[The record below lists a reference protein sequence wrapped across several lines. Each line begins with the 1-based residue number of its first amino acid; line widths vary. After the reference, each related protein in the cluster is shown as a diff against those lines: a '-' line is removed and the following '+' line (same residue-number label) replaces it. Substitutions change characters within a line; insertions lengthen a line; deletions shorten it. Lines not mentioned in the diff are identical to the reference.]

1 MATNNPGGNPG
12 ATPHHGRNPKG
23 DGQKSFMETLREV
36 GGKELD
42 PRRHESDLV
51 VSVAGVVTGLMIAAI
66 AVYKWFPVVSV
77 VFLVCALIAL
87 WGRWVIRR
95 QVLRDVADLATAKEG
110 FAATG
115 QEEYREFVRLRSQ
128 QMLTDNKTLTAYGR
142 SVVQDY
148 AQWAG

>member
-1 MATNNPGGNPG
+1 
-12 ATPHHGRNPKG
+12 
-23 DGQKSFMETLREV
+23 
-36 GGKELD
+36 
-42 PRRHESDLV
+42 
-51 VSVAGVVTGLMIAAI
+51 MIAAI

-115 QEEYREFVRLRSQ
+115 QEEYREFVQLRSQ
-128 QMLTDNKTLTAYGR
+128 QMLTDNKALTAYGR

>member
-1 MATNNPGGNPG
+1 MATKNPG

-42 PRRHESDLV
+42 LRRHESDLV

-95 QVLRDVADLATAKEG
+95 QVLRCSSRLNPH
-110 FAATG
+110 G
-115 QEEYREFVRLRSQ
+115 QH
-128 QMLTDNKTLTAYGR
+128 QMFCSDR
-142 SVVQDY
+142 Q
-148 AQWAG
+148 